1 MRPSGGRSFLAVP
14 PDPREQLTER
24 KRQILT
30 VLRELEFEH
39 EAGHIGHDDY
49 AELQARYE
57 AEASEILTGLD
68 RLGARPE
75 REARSARVE
84 KPSRSRG
91 WRHPAVLTA
100 SAIALLAFGIAIGSG
115 LARNTTPEPTASMPV
130 PGLRPLATMDPAPAA
145 GPSGSGAT
153 PGAAAPRPITPEMLQ
168 GMLQAARTSLNEG
181 RYNEAIAA
189 YQAILKRQPKNVDAI
204 THLGVIIAIGGHPD
218 SALQAFDRALS
229 IDANYG
235 PALVRRDHDVAVLD
249 SHARLSRALDDVV
262 ANGGRGRP
270 AALRHGVID
279 DARHREVGPD
289 RHHTAVEPVEERDE
303 EEGEDDCLHSI
314 YTQIFAAAG
323 RPSAMRWPLL
333 AAVMVPAH
341 GATSTIVS
349 RRPGRTSLRQRC
361 SRSFLSASASSV
373 MRSTT
378 TVTPSFA
385 WASGNGSTLRGLA
398 MPGMGVPCGHV
409 LGMPSISAS
418 RSSTRGDS
426 ACSRRCASSCASV
439 QFSPRESV
447 SQRSSSR
454 WRRAMTSAIS
464 RPFGVRMS
472 ALPGPTLT

>member
-1 MRPSGGRSFLAVP
+1 MTVVGVALAIGLPALLFTVWPLIRPSGGRSFLAVP

-115 LARNTTPEPTASMPV
+115 LARNTSPDPSASMPA
-130 PGLRPLATMDPAPAA
+130 PGSRPLASMDPAPAA
-145 GPSGSGAT
+145 GPGGAGAA

-235 PALVRRDHDVAVLD
+235 PALMYRGQVLYAKED
-249 SHARLSRALDDVV
+249 LPGAIKAWETFLTLS
-262 ANGGRGRP
+262 
-270 AALRHGVID
+270 
-279 DARHREVGPD
+279 
-289 RHHTAVEPVEERDE
+289 
-303 EEGEDDCLHSI
+303 
-314 YTQIFAAAG
+314 
-323 RPSAMRWPLL
+323 PSAEDREKVEKVL
-333 AAVMVPAH
+333 AQAKAEVKAKKK
-341 GATSTIVS
+341 
-349 RRPGRTSLRQRC
+349 
-361 SRSFLSASASSV
+361 
-373 MRSTT
+373 
-378 TVTPSFA
+378 
-385 WASGNGSTLRGLA
+385 
-398 MPGMGVPCGHV
+398 
-409 LGMPSISAS
+409 
-418 RSSTRGDS
+418 
-426 ACSRRCASSCASV
+426 
-439 QFSPRESV
+439 
-447 SQRSSSR
+447 
-454 WRRAMTSAIS
+454 
-464 RPFGVRMS
+464 
-472 ALPGPTLT
+472 